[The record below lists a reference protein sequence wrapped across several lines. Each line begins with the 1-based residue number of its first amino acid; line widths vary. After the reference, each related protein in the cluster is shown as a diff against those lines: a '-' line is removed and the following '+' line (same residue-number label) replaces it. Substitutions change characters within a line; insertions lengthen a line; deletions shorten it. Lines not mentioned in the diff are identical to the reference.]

1 MLSEMKHIILAKMN
15 VKLYS
20 EHFGVTM
27 DALLENSCIGQT
39 IDDIC
44 ERRFTSMVWYSKSLT
59 SHTDAAKWK
68 NINITDAL
76 WLLWKY

>member
-44 ERRFTSMVWYSKSLT
+44 ERRFTSIVRV
-59 SHTDAAKWK
+59 
-68 NINITDAL
+68 
-76 WLLWKY
+76 